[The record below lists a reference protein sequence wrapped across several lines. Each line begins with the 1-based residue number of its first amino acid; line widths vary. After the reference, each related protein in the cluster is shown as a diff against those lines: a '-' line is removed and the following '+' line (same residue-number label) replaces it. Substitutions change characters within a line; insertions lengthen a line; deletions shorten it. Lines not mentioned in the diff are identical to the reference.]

1 MSKELESAVKKM
13 FRALD
18 SGDAVA
24 MKATMAIDAV
34 GLDEVSRSWM
44 VGKQLFDYVDELL
57 SSVGSLKSELT
68 NINARAWGDTGVVG
82 CVLEQDLIM
91 HGTKHHI
98 TAPTTVVLRKEGA
111 EWKIVHFHS
120 APLPE

>member
-1 MSKELESAVKKM
+1 MPA
-13 FRALD
+13 
-18 SGDAVA
+18 A
-24 MKATMAIDAV
+24 MKATLASDAV

-44 VGKQLFDYVDELL
+44 VGKQLFDYLDELL

-91 HGTKHHI
+91 HGKKHHI
-98 TAPTTVVLRKEGA
+98 TAPTTVVLRKEGS
-111 EWKIVHFHS
+111 EWKIVYFHS
-120 APLPE
+120 EPLPEQARKSRLLDR